1 MNKKDFVQWQW
12 MNTANAVVSIIN
24 SRSYKREPYY
34 ILLKMDKGYNGP
46 PAYSHQQGHAL
57 KTIKVEGKKVIH
69 QTVAILDYDPG
80 PRLGTIVWR
89 IDNRIGEVK
98 MLWSLPPDKPFPVE
112 DSENYGPIVEKVA
125 KEATIIK
132 DAIKWN

>member
-1 MNKKDFVQWQW
+1 
-12 MNTANAVVSIIN
+12 
-24 SRSYKREPYY
+24 
-34 ILLKMDKGYNGP
+34 
-46 PAYSHQQGHAL
+46 
-57 KTIKVEGKKVIH
+57 
-69 QTVAILDYDPG
+69 
-80 PRLGTIVWR
+80 LGTIVWR